1 METNKIGSAFGE
13 CIGSARHSRNMPQ
26 NRVVAARAV
35 TTLQASGCL
44 ECVSDPMSFAITFRR
59 LDLERTRRKQMQRTF
74 SEILSDR
81 TIHAAG

>member
-1 METNKIGSAFGE
+1 
-13 CIGSARHSRNMPQ
+13 
-26 NRVVAARAV
+26 
-35 TTLQASGCL
+35 
-44 ECVSDPMSFAITFRR
+44 MSFAITFRR